1 MLRQAG
7 VTVGVAGCW
16 GAGRI
21 AVASPMRNNRE
32 RGNLKAQEASIP
44 ESPWGIDGVM
54 NPGNSFVYSLV
65 AAMQTPMH
73 AGGAPAGSWSVIV
86 SMYRLD
92 TVPTVKL
99 YD

>member
-1 MLRQAG
+1 MLRQG
-7 VTVGVAGCW
+7 RVTGGASRLTVAL
-16 GAGRI
+16 
-21 AVASPMRNNRE
+21 PMRNNRE

-54 NPGNSFVYSLV
+54 NPGNSFVYSAV
-65 AAMQTPMH
+65 AARQTPIH

-86 SMYRLD
+86 SMYWLD